1 MENKNIIKP
10 DFLSFTTQ
18 QLSIGLT
25 ETDCIFSTASG
36 FLYSHKSR
44 VYLITNWHNVT
55 NRNPLTG
62 EPISDKNG
70 GIPDIFLTYLR
81 LKDVN
86 KGSEIQKIFLYEDA
100 ELAKPKWLIHPKYKE
115 NIDVVAIELE
125 KLEKY
130 RYFVINEVQFDD
142 DIEPEIGDDCFV
154 LGYPFSEMRYLGLPI
169 WKRASIASEPSVN
182 EDQLPKILIDTAT
195 RPGLSGSPV
204 IYRRTGIH
212 KMGENGQF
220 NNDSIIGRIQGF
232 LGIYS
237 GRIGKGEIHAQL
249 GIVWKRKVID
259 EIIEGNLKGD
269 IDFQIGNKKNGL

>member
-1 MENKNIIKP
+1 MENKHIIKP

-18 QLSIGLT
+18 QLAIGLT
-25 ETDCIFSTASG
+25 ETDNIFSTASG
-36 FLYSHKSR
+36 FLYSYNSK
-44 VYLITNWHNVT
+44 VFLITNWHNVT
-55 NRNPLTG
+55 NRNPQTG
-62 EPISDKNG
+62 EPISEENG

-81 LKDVN
+81 LQDVN
-86 KGSEIQKIFLYEDA
+86 EGSELQKIKLYEDE
-100 ELAKPKWLIHPKYKE
+100 ELTKPKWLIHPEYKE
-115 NIDVVAIELE
+115 KIDVVAIELE
-125 KLEKY
+125 IIEKY
-130 RYFVINEVQFDD
+130 RYFVINEVKFDD

-169 WKRASIASEPSVN
+169 WKGASIASEPSVN

-212 KMGENGQF
+212 NVGENGQLKK
-220 NNDSIIGRIQGF
+220 DSKIGRIQGF

-249 GIVWKRKVID
+249 GIVWKRKVIN

-269 IDFQIGNKKNGL
+269 IDFQIGKKKRGL